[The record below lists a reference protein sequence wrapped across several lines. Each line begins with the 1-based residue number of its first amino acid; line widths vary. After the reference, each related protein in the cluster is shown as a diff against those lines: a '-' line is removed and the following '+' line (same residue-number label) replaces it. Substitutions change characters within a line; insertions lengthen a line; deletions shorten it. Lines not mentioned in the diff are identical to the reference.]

1 MKREIEQ
8 TLLEWKLRLNR
19 KPLILRGARQVGK
32 TFTVEQFAKDNFEN
46 YVKINLEEKPELR
59 KLFDQNDVQLIVN

>member
-32 TFTVEQFAKDNFEN
+32 TFTIEQFAKERFEN